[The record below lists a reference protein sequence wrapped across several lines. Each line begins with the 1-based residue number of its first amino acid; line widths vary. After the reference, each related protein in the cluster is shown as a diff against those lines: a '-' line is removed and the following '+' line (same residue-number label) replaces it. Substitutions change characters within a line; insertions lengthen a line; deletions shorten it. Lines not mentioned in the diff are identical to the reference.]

1 MHVIVLTCVAL
12 KAVGVRQYI
21 QFALIGG
28 NVLAALV
35 NLPFQTV
42 RLADRLD
49 LFDKTLV
56 ADKEEEYAENKAR
69 DSVFVHY
76 PTIEPRVLVKIF
88 PDLLCGMADIAGELN
103 ARVARILQS
112 RQTPRRPF
120 PE

>member
-28 NVLAALV
+28 NVLTALV
-35 NLPFQTV
+35 NLPLQTV
-42 RLADRLD
+42 RLADTLD
-49 LFDKTLV
+49 LLDKTLV

-88 PDLLCGMADIAGELN
+88 PDVSKLHLFARLQKNRTKLSKILDICKLFAL
-103 ARVARILQS
+103 
-112 RQTPRRPF
+112 F
-120 PE
+120 F